1 MGDHKINHYLLTRT
15 SFSPTTYLPTTYTIH
30 YSKWG
35 VPVVTF
41 CLNTECRRYT
51 DPLLCHLCM
60 NSSRSI
66 TRYNHMLQII
76 NNSPLP
82 CCTNVVYTQN
92 QQNYVYKLFLP
103 RCKLLC
109 SAVVLQYGAHVI
121 TAWGRC
127 ETVQKQQSGIPV
139 QPLNVNYND
148 GNLHFLIHLA
158 CGGHHKQ

>member
-1 MGDHKINHYLLTRT
+1 M
-15 SFSPTTYLPTTYTIH
+15 
-30 YSKWG
+30 
-35 VPVVTF
+35 
-41 CLNTECRRYT
+41 
-51 DPLLCHLCM
+51 
-60 NSSRSI
+60 
-66 TRYNHMLQII
+66 
-76 NNSPLP
+76 
-82 CCTNVVYTQN
+82 YTQN

-139 QPLNVNYND
+139 QPLNVNSND